1 MNDDTDVPPR
11 SSRQNPAYRPTSDSP
26 ALHSQRIQ
34 SDARQI
40 HTRSVAPYLARCAQY
55 GLWGALLLRNTGSVA
70 PYCYAIRDAGS
81 GYVLTTLRAYAYA
94 IALSRALRSIR
105 ALLRPIAAQYGL
117 WLRLCAHCVARIR
130 LRYRPISRVALNTG
144 SLSSRG
150 CAPLTPGC
158 ILAPFQGALFPP
170 RHICHICRRQMSI
183 PPRHICHICRRLM
196 SIPHLHL
203 WRGGGRQAG
212 SEVKT
217 PLMERPLPSFN

>member
-11 SSRQNPAYRPTSDSP
+11 SSRQNPAYRPTSDTP

-55 GLWGALLLRNTGSVA
+55 GLCCALLLRNTG
-70 PYCYAIRDAGS
+70 R
-81 GYVLTTLRAYAYA
+81 R
-94 IALSRALRSIR
+94 
-105 ALLRPIAAQYGL
+105 
-117 WLRLCAHCVARIR
+117 LRLCAHYVARIR

-158 ILAPFQGALFPP
+158 ILAPFQGAPFPP
-170 RHICHICRRQMSI
+170 RHICHFCRRQMST
-183 PPRHICHICRRLM
+183 PPR
-196 SIPHLHL
+196 HL
-203 WRGGGRQAG
+203 WRGGGRLNCPLKIGHG
-212 SEVKT
+212 S
-217 PLMERPLPSFN
+217 

>member
-11 SSRQNPAYRPTSDSP
+11 SSRQNPAYRPTSDTP

-40 HTRSVAPYLARCAQY
+40 HTRSVAPYCCAIRALCRPIATQY
-55 GLWGALLLRNTGSVA
+55 GLR
-70 PYCYAIRDAGS
+70 
-81 GYVLTTLRAYAYA
+81 
-94 IALSRALRSIR
+94 
-105 ALLRPIAAQYGL
+105 
-117 WLRLCAHCVARIR
+117 LRLCAHCVARIR

-158 ILAPFQGALFPP
+158 ILAPFQGALFPIAIFVTSAVGRCPFPLAIFVTSAVGRCPFPPRHICHICRRQMPIPP

-183 PPRHICHICRRLM
+183 PPRHICHICRRQM
-196 SIPHLHL
+196 SIPPRHL
-203 WRGGGRQAG
+203 WRGGWPTGRG
-212 SEVKT
+212 
-217 PLMERPLPSFN
+217 